1 MGKLDNGQT
10 VYIQKETNG
19 AAVTALVLGIIGCVI
34 GFLPYLGW
42 FMAPVWALAVLFGLI
57 GLRKKY
63 RRGMS
68 VLGLLFG
75 VGGAAYKIGFWI
87 VAAGGFMSFLSGAA
101 DLDSTSSTSVSEEVS
116 AAEEDTDD
124 STAPSAEES
133 SEQADTSI
141 VKRKDA
147 ASNDS
152 KESGEASEE
161 DSTDTESKQ
170 TENDAEVLEL
180 TYFDFSRTKD
190 VIAGRSNQLFL
201 FVYVTAEFEAEEPF
215 LSEINSQLSRFRNAD
230 IEVIGVTN
238 ASAKYAD
245 KQAIQRESL
254 KFPVYLDKL
263 GQYDERKGSF
273 FVPAVYLQRGDGT
286 ELLDIGENGIEEMT
300 TEELALEIID
310 KSKQ

>member
-10 VYIQKETNG
+10 IYIQKETNG

-42 FMAPVWALAVLFGLI
+42 FMAPVWVLAVLFGLI

-124 STAPSAEES
+124 HTEPSAEES

-152 KESGEASEE
+152 EKSGETSEE
-161 DSTDTESKQ
+161 DSTDNESKQ
-170 TENDAEVLEL
+170 TENEAEVLEL
-180 TYFDFSRTKD
+180 TSFDFSRTKD

-201 FVYVTAEFEAEEPF
+201 FVYVSAEFEAEEPF
-215 LSEINSQLSRFRNAD
+215 LSEINSQLSRFRKAD

-245 KQAIQRESL
+245 KQAIQREPL

-263 GQYDERKGSF
+263 GQYDERKGEF
-273 FVPAVYLQRGDGT
+273 FVPSVYLQRGDGT
-286 ELLDIGENGIEEMT
+286 ELLDMNGNGIEEMT

>member
-10 VYIQKETNG
+10 IYIQKETNG

-75 VGGAAYKIGFWI
+75 LGGAAYKIGFWI

-101 DLDSTSSTSVSEEVS
+101 DLDSTSSTTVAEEAS
-116 AAEEDTDD
+116 AEEDTEDY
-124 STAPSAEES
+124 TEVPEEDS

-152 KESGEASEE
+152 EKSGETSEE
-161 DSTDTESKQ
+161 DSTNTESKQ

-180 TYFDFSRTKD
+180 TSFDFSRTKD

>member
-10 VYIQKETNG
+10 IYIQKETNG

-75 VGGAAYKIGFWI
+75 LGGAAYKIGFWI

-101 DLDSTSSTSVSEEVS
+101 DLDSTSSTTVAEEAS
-116 AAEEDTDD
+116 AEEDTDD
-124 STAPSAEES
+124 YTEVPEEGS

-152 KESGEASEE
+152 EKSGETSEE
-161 DSTDTESKQ
+161 DSTNTESKQ

-180 TYFDFSRTKD
+180 TSFDFSRTKD

-201 FVYVTAEFEAEEPF
+201 FVYVSAEFEAEEPF

-238 ASAKYAD
+238 ASAKYAE

-273 FVPAVYLQRGDGT
+273 FVPAVHLQRGDGT
-286 ELLDIGENGIEEMT
+286 ELLDMNENGIEEMT
-300 TEELALEIID
+300 TEELALEIVD

>member
-34 GFLPYLGW
+34 GFLPYSGW

-116 AAEEDTDD
+116 AAEDTED
-124 STAPSAEES
+124 STEPSAEES

-152 KESGEASEE
+152 KESGETSEE
-161 DSTDTESKQ
+161 DSTDTASKQ

-180 TYFDFSRTKD
+180 TSFDFSRTKD

-215 LSEINSQLSRFRNAD
+215 LSEINRQLFRFRNAD

-245 KQAIQRESL
+245 KQAIQ
-254 KFPVYLDKL
+254 Y
-263 GQYDERKGSF
+263 
-273 FVPAVYLQRGDGT
+273 
-286 ELLDIGENGIEEMT
+286 
-300 TEELALEIID
+300 
-310 KSKQ
+310 SKRIFKIPRLFR

>member
-10 VYIQKETNG
+10 IYIQKETNG

-75 VGGAAYKIGFWI
+75 LGGAAYKIGFWI

-116 AAEEDTDD
+116 AEEDTDD
-124 STAPSAEES
+124 YTESSAEES

-152 KESGEASEE
+152 EKSGETSEE
-161 DSTDTESKQ
+161 DSTNTESKQ

-180 TYFDFSRTKD
+180 TSFDFGRTKD

-201 FVYVTAEFEAEEPF
+201 FVYVSAEFEAEEPF
-215 LSEINSQLSRFRNAD
+215 LSEINSQMSKFRKAD
-230 IEVIGVTN
+230 IEVIGVTDG
-238 ASAKYAD
+238 SAKYAD

-254 KFPVYLDKL
+254 KFPVYLDKS
-263 GQYDERKGSF
+263 GQYYDQKSIF
-273 FVPAVYLQRGDGT
+273 FVPAVHLQRGDGT
-286 ELLDIGENGIEEMT
+286 ELLDMNENGIEEMT

-310 KSKQ
+310 KSNQ